1 MNNCTRIFYTIRILK
16 NSDSKNILLD
26 LDNKKI
32 YFIYIRGDK
41 GRIPFNILSKIS
53 FHIII
58 PTVRRGIINMNVVK
72 RNYGQWLFGLI
83 ILVIGIIFLLEN
95 LFGIEMWKNVWL
107 FWPILLII
115 WGLMQLLQKRSI
127 FFSIILLII
136 GTLFLLKNFQLYQWP
151 DIIWKYWPLIII
163 AVGIDQLIKRPE
175 SYSSQSNQSFRKEK
189 KKILTQDD
197 EII

>member
-1 MNNCTRIFYTIRILK
+1 M
-16 NSDSKNILLD
+16 D
-26 LDNKKI
+26 
-32 YFIYIRGDK
+32 
-41 GRIPFNILSKIS
+41 
-53 FHIII
+53 
-58 PTVRRGIINMNVVK
+58 VVK
-72 RNYGQWLFGLI
+72 RNSGQWLFGLI

-95 LFGIEMWKNVWL
+95 LFGMEMWKNVWL

-115 WGLMQLLQKRSI
+115 WGLMQLLQGRSI

-136 GTLFLLKNFQLYQWP
+136 GILFLLKNFQLYQWP

-175 SYSSQSNQSFRKEK
+175 SYSSRSNQSFRKEK

>member
-1 MNNCTRIFYTIRILK
+1 
-16 NSDSKNILLD
+16 
-26 LDNKKI
+26 
-32 YFIYIRGDK
+32 
-41 GRIPFNILSKIS
+41 
-53 FHIII
+53 
-58 PTVRRGIINMNVVK
+58 MNVVK

-107 FWPILLII
+107 FWPVLLII
-115 WGLMQLLQKRSI
+115 WGLMQLLQRRSI

-163 AVGIDQLIKRPE
+163 AVGIDQLIKQPE

-189 KKILTQDD
+189 KKN
-197 EII
+197 